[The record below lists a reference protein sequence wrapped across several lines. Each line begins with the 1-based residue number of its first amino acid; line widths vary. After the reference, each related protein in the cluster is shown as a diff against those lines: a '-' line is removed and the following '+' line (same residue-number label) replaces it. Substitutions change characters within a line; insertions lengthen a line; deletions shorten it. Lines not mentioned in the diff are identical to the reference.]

1 MKRQVWR
8 AALLHL
14 FPTGF
19 RQEYAAEIAAVDD
32 LQQAPALLAASSMIA
47 NAAAAHLDI
56 LRQDLRLAARSL
68 RRAPGFAAG
77 VILAMA
83 LGIGANTAVFS
94 LVYHVLLGP
103 LPYPHSSQLVT
114 VQESEFGPDFGRN
127 TNQLDR
133 SDYHDWS
140 VAGTDFSA
148 LGAWTSQPLNLTG
161 QGTPQRLEGVLATA
175 SLLPLIGVAP
185 ARGRWFSPADDRPGA
200 PNTVILS
207 DALWRQ
213 LGADPDLIG
222 RALTLDNQAYTV
234 IGVMP
239 AGYAFPN
246 PAIQI
251 WTPFRL
257 SPTDTDRSNTYLN
270 VVGRLRPGATLAAAQ
285 AQLQA
290 EAARLAKIYPNDLT
304 GITAYVQPLAGQA
317 PPQRRVML
325 WALLGGALC
334 VLLVACLNL
343 ANLMFA
349 RLLSRRA
356 EFSTRAALGAGR
368 ERLLRQLLTET
379 LLLAA
384 LGGAAGVGLAALLLP
399 VLAQFTP
406 PDLPIAAAPTLSLPV
421 LLAACGLTLFSGLLF
436 GILPAARWARR
447 LAPSSSRGAVAAAGG
462 RLRPALVIAE
472 VAGCMLLVTICGLLL
487 RALQAVADAP
497 TGFDAAHVLTLRTN
511 LPLPKYAQLP
521 AREHYFNAVLDAV
534 GAVPGVQAAGFTSFL
549 PLRHFGGLWLVDMP
563 GSASQVRS
571 QKPMAMLR
579 LLTPGYFAALGIPLL
594 QGRDFTR
601 ADTATSLPVVI
612 VSADFAQHFWPG
624 RDPLGQRFSMAGAQ
638 RTVVGV
644 VGPVK
649 MRGLERRTEP
659 QAYLPYTQVG
669 DIGFG
674 YTPKDLAV
682 RSNLPPSALL
692 ASLRGI
698 IHTVDPDQPIAS
710 VEPMEAIVSAE
721 LGPRQQQLGIL
732 GSFGLLALLL
742 AGLGVYGVLAFNVA
756 ARGPE
761 LSLRMALGARP
772 AELLRQVLRA
782 SLALAAAGIACGLLL
797 AWIAARALPALLGA
811 VPAGAWGIWTVAALV
826 CALMTLAG
834 ALLPACRAA
843 RTNPATLL
851 RA

>member
-1 MKRQVWR
+1 MKRHLWR
-8 AALLHL
+8 AALLRL
-14 FPTGF
+14 FPAGF
-19 RQEYAAEIAAVDD
+19 RQEYAAEIAAVDE
-32 LQQAPALLAASSMIA
+32 LQHSPALLAASGMVA
-47 NAAAAHLDI
+47 NAAAAHFDI

-103 LPYPHSSQLVT
+103 LPYPHSRQLVT
-114 VQESEFGPDFGRN
+114 IQESEPGPGFGRN
-127 TNQLDR
+127 TNQLDP
-133 SDYHDWS
+133 SDYRDWTL
-140 VAGTDFSA
+140 AGSDFAA

-175 SLLPLIGVAP
+175 SLLPLLGVSP
-185 ARGRWFSPADDRPGA
+185 ARGRRFTPADDRPGA

-246 PAIQI
+246 PSIQI

-257 SPTDTDRSNTYLN
+257 SPADTDRSNTYLN
-270 VVGRLRPGATLAAAQ
+270 VVGRLRPGVTLAAAQ

-304 GITAYVQPLAGQA
+304 GITAYIQPLAGQA

-384 LGGAAGVGLAALLLP
+384 LGGAAGIGLAALLLP

-406 PDLPIAAAPTLSLPV
+406 ADLPIAAAPTLSLPV

-436 GILPAARWARR
+436 GILPAARWARS
-447 LAPSSSRGAVAAAGG
+447 LAPSSSRGAVAASG

-487 RALQAVADAP
+487 RALQSVANAP
-497 TGFDAAHVLTLRTN
+497 TGFDATHVLTLRTA
-511 LPLPKYAQLP
+511 LPLPKYAQLT
-521 AREHYFNAVLDAV
+521 AREHYFDSVLDAV
-534 GAVPGVQAAGFTSFL
+534 RALPGTQAAGFTSFL
-549 PLRHFGGLWLVDMP
+549 PLRNFGGFWPVAMP
-563 GSASQVRS
+563 GSAGVTRS
-571 QKPMAMLR
+571 QQPEAVLR
-579 LLTPGYFAALGIPLL
+579 LLTPGYFAALKIPLL

-601 ADTATSLPVVI
+601 ADQAASLPVVI
-612 VSADFAQHFWPG
+612 VSQDFARRFWPG
-624 RDPLGQRFSMAGAQ
+624 RDPSGQQFRLAGAQ

-644 VGPVK
+644 AGSVK
-649 MRGLERRTEP
+649 MRGLERHIEP
-659 QAYLPYTQVG
+659 QVYLPYTQAGEVAPV
-669 DIGFG
+669 

-682 RSNLPPSALL
+682 RSTLSPDAL
-692 ASLRGI
+692 AKALRGI
-698 IHTVDPDQPIAS
+698 IGQTDPDQPITS
-710 VEPMEAIVSAE
+710 LEPMEAIASAE

-797 AWIAARALPALLGA
+797 AWLAERALPALLGV
-811 VPAGAWGIWTVAALV
+811 VPTGAYGAWIAAACV

-843 RTNPATLL
+843 RTDPATLL